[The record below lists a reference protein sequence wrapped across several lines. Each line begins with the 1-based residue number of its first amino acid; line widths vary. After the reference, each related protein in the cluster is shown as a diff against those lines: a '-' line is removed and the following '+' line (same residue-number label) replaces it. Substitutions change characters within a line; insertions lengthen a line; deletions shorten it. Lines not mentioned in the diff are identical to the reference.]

1 MVLDVIRRDTKE
13 VEMNFI
19 RKRIRAI
26 LDLKKER
33 HFVPGFILGSY
44 GIVMMATLMAYWTFL
59 LLGKI
64 ENPFFDG
71 LIPVGA
77 LFMPAYVAIITVIV
91 GKEIIWCHMMI
102 FKQLDNLTKWLINK
116 YSIKYYKKHKKDP
129 PILDIMSR
137 VQYKLFGKFTKM
149 TPRGRKK
156 MVVTAISVWV
166 AWIVLGRTDAVDVI
180 VGEVEKQFVDAQQW
194 IVFNTKKNTF

>member
-1 MVLDVIRRDTKE
+1 MMSVD
-13 VEMNFI
+13 FI
-19 RKRIRAI
+19 KKRIQRI
-26 LDLKKER
+26 LELKKER

-64 ENPFFDG
+64 ENPFFDM
-71 LIPVGA
+71 LIPVGS
-77 LFMPAYVAIITVIV
+77 LFMPVYLAMITILV

-102 FKQLDNLTKWLINK
+102 FRQLDNLTKWIIDK
-116 YSIKYYKKHKKDP
+116 YSIKYYRKHKKDP
-129 PILDIMSR
+129 PILDIMSK
-137 VQYKLFGKFTKM
+137 VQYKLFSRFTKM

-166 AWIVLGRTDAVDVI
+166 AWVVLGRTDAIEMI
-180 VGEVEKQFVDAQQW
+180 VGRVSLFLFQL
-194 IVFNTKKNTF
+194 

>member
-1 MVLDVIRRDTKE
+1 MTSVG
-13 VEMNFI
+13 FI
-19 RKRIRAI
+19 KKRIQKI

-44 GIVMMATLMAYWTFL
+44 GIMMMATLMAYWTFL

-64 ENPFFDG
+64 ENPFFDR

-77 LFMPAYVAIITVIV
+77 LFMPAYVAIITILA

-102 FKQLDNLTKWLINK
+102 FRQLDNLTKWIIDK
-116 YSIKYYKKHKKDP
+116 YSIKYYRKHKKDP
-129 PILDIMSR
+129 PILDIMSK
-137 VQYKLFGKFTKM
+137 VQYKLFSRFTKM

-166 AWIVLGRTDAVDVI
+166 AWVVLGRTDAI
-180 VGEVEKQFVDAQQW
+180 EMILGRISLFLFQ
-194 IVFNTKKNTF
+194 